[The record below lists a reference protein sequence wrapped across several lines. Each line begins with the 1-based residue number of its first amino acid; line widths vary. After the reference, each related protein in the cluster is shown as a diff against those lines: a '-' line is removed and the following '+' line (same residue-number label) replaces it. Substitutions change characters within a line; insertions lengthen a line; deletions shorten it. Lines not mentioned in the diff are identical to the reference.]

1 MIRPCHG
8 TKTQLRFHFNIKSLR
23 MIIISFFLY
32 LFQSFSAELYF
43 RICVV
48 DLILKTRSQS
58 VDTLQPIMIIDIAL
72 ISAYNEFRLYVTYN
86 IRPKNT
92 SVLIQSVYSKG
103 HVLLKNNIIFPTQF
117 SSISTEKICNIKGLS
132 PENNNCKK

>member
-1 MIRPCHG
+1 
-8 TKTQLRFHFNIKSLR
+8 
-23 MIIISFFLY
+23 MIIFLY
-32 LFQSFSAELYF
+32 LFQSFSAELNF